1 MSFFDHLEALRWH
14 ILRSVMAIGIIA
26 VLVFL
31 VPQIV
36 FTKLIFGL
44 RSQDFFT
51 YKFFCWASRSLN
63 LGDTFCMAPAN
74 FQLQS
79 TTVQGQLMMH
89 LQVSLTLGLVLAFPY
104 MLWELWRF
112 VEPALYPNE
121 KRHTGGFVFTTS
133 ALFFIGVLF
142 GYFILAP
149 FCINFFANYTIDPQ
163 VSNIFEFGSYISIL
177 TTFVLVSGL
186 MFELPMIMYL
196 LTKVGVITPKF
207 LRTYKRQAIVIIL
220 IVAAIITPADAW
232 SQILVSIPL
241 YLLYE
246 VSILV
251 SARTYKQRQQKL
263 ALQEAE
269 ALAALQ
275 TQNHPPQPPSTN

>member
-1 MSFFDHLEALRWH
+1 
-14 ILRSVMAIGIIA
+14 
-26 VLVFL
+26 
-31 VPQIV
+31 
-36 FTKLIFGL
+36 
-44 RSQDFFT
+44 
-51 YKFFCWASRSLN
+51 
-63 LGDTFCMAPAN
+63 
-74 FQLQS
+74 
-79 TTVQGQLMMH
+79 
-89 LQVSLTLGLVLAFPY
+89 

-112 VEPALYPNE
+112 VEPALYPTKNAVPE
-121 KRHTGGFVFTTS
+121 VLFFSTS

-149 FCINFFANYTIDPQ
+149 FCINFFAGYTIDPQ

-246 VSILV
+246 VSICILV
-251 SARTYKQRQQKL
+251 HYPTKQRQQKL
-263 ALQEAE
+263 ALQET